1 MDNVSI
7 TDLFWLILKFL
18 AALGLVALLGVV
30 LFLVWATIKRS
41 AGTFAAASRNA
52 SEGIIVLFVFAIL
65 ALVALIGFAINF
77 FFPHFLR

>member
-7 TDLFWLILKFL
+7 IDLVWLILKFL
-18 AALGLVALLGVV
+18 VALGLVALAGFV

-52 SEGIIVLFVFAIL
+52 SEGIIVLLVF
-65 ALVALIGFAINF
+65 ALVALVGFVIDF